1 MYITQQIYKD
11 PDRAIG
17 GFATFM
23 DVVYWAAAVCIVVMS
38 VVILSMMIASL
49 LEIRMLSKSF
59 KQQNPLVIYLLL
71 GTGSISF
78 VDFIV
83 TILYQQILNSMA
95 FNHTLTIDQWSYR
108 NFMVAVYSVP
118 FQFLVIAILLY
129 SMHQFGC

>member
-1 MYITQQIYKD
+1 MV
-11 PDRAIG
+11 G
-17 GFATFM
+17 L
-23 DVVYWAAAVCIVVMS
+23 YWAAAVCIVAMS

-59 KQQNPLVIYLLL
+59 KQQNPLLIYLLL
-71 GTGSISF
+71 GTGSLSF

-83 TILYQQILNSMA
+83 TSLYLQILNSMA
-95 FNHTLTIDQWSYR
+95 LDHTLTVDQWSYR

-118 FQFLVIAILLY
+118 FQFLVIVILLY